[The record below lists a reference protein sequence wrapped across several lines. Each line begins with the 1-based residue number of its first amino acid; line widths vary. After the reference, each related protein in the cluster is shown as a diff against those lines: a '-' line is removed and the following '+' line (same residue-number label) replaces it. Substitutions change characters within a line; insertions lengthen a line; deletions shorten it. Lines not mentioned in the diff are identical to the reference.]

1 MSDLN
6 LGGDGIWNDA
16 NWGGTKPVDDD
27 NGSIKNPSAA
37 VTMPADEGEIKMGQ
51 LLVHRDF
58 EHAVGA
64 SASPIRIAA
73 ADLLYYGSGGLFFEC
88 DHPATADHITDD
100 VLIQAADAGV
110 LIELGCVFNS
120 PQEGTYDKISLARGN
135 LTMTATTRFE
145 SDAEIDVGYMTN
157 PADDSILTIAEGAS
171 SSVALA
177 KLRMNGGKGFTNMEI
192 ADVEICGVGTE
203 LTHDKAKIVRGVLKA
218 GSTLNYNHLA
228 ISGDATEIFVEAG
241 ATLNMMDDM
250 RGKVVSYVRALP
262 GSIIRRNLTLH
273 VFTAFDDFRTVEG

>member
-1 MSDLN
+1 MADLE

-37 VTMPADEGEIKMGQ
+37 VTMPADEGEVKMGQ

-58 EHAVGA
+58 AFAVGA

-88 DHPATADHITDD
+88 DHPSAADHITDD
-100 VLIQAADAGV
+100 VLIQAASAGV
-110 LIELGCVFNS
+110 LVELGCVFNS
-120 PQEGTYDKISLARGN
+120 PQEGTYEKISLARGD

-145 SDAEIDVGYMTN
+145 AAAEIDVGYMTN
-157 PADDSILTIAEGAS
+157 PADDSKLTIAET
-171 SSVALA
+171 VPTLA
-177 KLRMNGGKGFTNMEI
+177 KLRMNGGTGFTNNVI
-192 ADVEICGVGTE
+192 TDVSICGVGTE
-203 LTHDKAKIVRGVLKA
+203 LTHDKAKITRVVIKSGAK
-218 GSTLNYNHLA
+218 LNYNHLA
-228 ISGDATEIFVEAG
+228 ISGDSTQIFVEAG
-241 ATLNMMDDM
+241 AELNMMDDM

>member
-1 MSDLN
+1 MADLE

-27 NGSIKNPSAA
+27 NGSIRNPSAA
-37 VTMPADEGEIKMGQ
+37 VTMPDDEGEVKMGQ

-58 EHAVGA
+58 AFAVGA

-88 DHPATADHITDD
+88 DHPTAADHITDD
-100 VLIQAADAGV
+100 VLIQAASAGV
-110 LIELGCVFNS
+110 LVELGCVFNS
-120 PQEGTYDKISLARGN
+120 PQEGTYQKISLVRGN
-135 LTMTATTRFE
+135 LTMTATTRLE
-145 SDAEIDVGYMTN
+145 ADAEIDVGYMTN
-157 PADDSILTIAEGAS
+157 LADDSILTIAEGAS
-171 SSVALA
+171 SGVALA

-192 ADVEICGVGTE
+192 TDLELGGPAE
-203 LTHDKAKIVRGVLKA
+203 LTHDKVKIVRAVLKS
-218 GSTLNYNHLA
+218 GSRLNYNHLA
-228 ISGDATEIFVEAG
+228 IGGDATEIFVEAG
-241 ATLNMMDDM
+241 ATFNMMDDM

-262 GSIIRRNLTLH
+262 GSIIRRNETLH

>member
-6 LGGDGIWNDA
+6 LGSAGVWNDA
-16 NWGGTKPVDDD
+16 SWGGTKPVDDD
-27 NGSIKNPSAA
+27 NGAIKDPSAA

-120 PQEGTYDKISLARGN
+120 PYEGTFDKISLARGK
-135 LTMTATTRFE
+135 LTITDTMRFE
-145 SDAEIDVGYMTN
+145 TAAEIDVGYMTS
-157 PADDSILTIAEGAS
+157 PASDSQLTIIET
-171 SSVALA
+171 VPTLA
-177 KLRMNGGKGFTNMEI
+177 KLRMNGGTGFTNNVLT
-192 ADVEICGVGTE
+192 DVEICGVGTE
-203 LTHDKAKIVRGVLKA
+203 LTHDKAKITRIVIKSGAK
-218 GSTLNYNHLA
+218 LNYNHLA

-241 ATLNMMDDM
+241 GELNMMDDM